1 MDALTS
7 YFDGINKV
15 AKSLSIKSG
24 IILVTGAT
32 GLIGSCI
39 IDVLLAANSMYNA
52 DYKIYALGRDR
63 NKIVSR
69 FGNKVVPIVQNIVDK
84 LPMNVEYDYIIHA
97 ASNADPRTYAIQPV
111 ETVLTNV
118 IGNNNIFEYCRY
130 HKKTRV
136 ILTSSF
142 EVYGKIEN
150 HDIYKEEDCGILDFQ
165 ILRNGYPESKRC
177 AEILLHSY
185 VEEYNIDAVIAR
197 LSSIYGPTMQVNDSK
212 AHAQFIRN
220 ALHGDNIVLKSKG
233 SPRRTYCYV
242 TDAASAILYVLF
254 NGKTGEVYNIANE
267 KSIASIAEVAQTIAG
282 IVGTSVVFDFPD
294 EIESKGFSK
303 PQNCIL
309 DNSKLRKLGWHAEY
323 ILENGMRETIQTLK
337 FFENI

>member
-84 LPMNVEYDYIIHA
+84 LPINVEYDYIIHA

-233 SPRRTYCYV
+233 LPRRTYCYV

-323 ILENGMRETIQTLK
+323 ILENGIRETIQTLK

>member
-1 MDALTS
+1 MTS

-84 LPMNVEYDYIIHA
+84 LPINVEYDYIIHA

-233 SPRRTYCYV
+233 LPRRTYCYV
-242 TDAASAILYVLF
+242 TDAASTILYVLF

>member
-1 MDALTS
+1 MTS

-233 SPRRTYCYV
+233 LPRRTYCYV

>member
-1 MDALTS
+1 MTS

-63 NKIVSR
+63 IVSR

-84 LPMNVEYDYIIHA
+84 LPINVEYDYIIHA

-197 LSSIYGPTMQVNDSK
+197 LSGIYGPTMQVNDSK

-233 SPRRTYCYV
+233 LPRRTYCYV

>member
-1 MDALTS
+1 LTS

-84 LPMNVEYDYIIHA
+84 LPINVEYDYIIHA

-233 SPRRTYCYV
+233 LPRRTYCYV

>member
-1 MDALTS
+1 M
-7 YFDGINKV
+7 
-15 AKSLSIKSG
+15 
-24 IILVTGAT
+24 
-32 GLIGSCI
+32 
-39 IDVLLAANSMYNA
+39 
-52 DYKIYALGRDR
+52 
-63 NKIVSR
+63 
-69 FGNKVVPIVQNIVDK
+69 
-84 LPMNVEYDYIIHA
+84 
-97 ASNADPRTYAIQPV
+97 
-111 ETVLTNV
+111 TNV

-233 SPRRTYCYV
+233 LPRRTYCYV

>member
-1 MDALTS
+1 MTS

-24 IILVTGAT
+24 MILVTGAT

-84 LPMNVEYDYIIHA
+84 LPINVEYDYIIHA

-233 SPRRTYCYV
+233 LPRRTYCYV

>member
-84 LPMNVEYDYIIHA
+84 LPINVEYDYIIHA

-233 SPRRTYCYV
+233 LPRRTYCYV

>member
-233 SPRRTYCYV
+233 LPRRTYCYV

-282 IVGTSVVFDFPD
+282 IVDTSVVFDFPD

>member
-7 YFDGINKV
+7 YFNGINRV
-15 AKSLSIKSG
+15 AKILPIKSG
-24 IILVTGAT
+24 NILVTGAT

-39 IDVLLAANSMYNA
+39 IDILLAANSMYSA
-52 DYKIYALGRDR
+52 DYTIYALGRDR

-69 FGNKVVPIVQNIVDK
+69 FGTKVVPVVQDIVDK
-84 LPMNVEYDYIIHA
+84 LQMDVEYNYIIHT
-97 ASNADPRTYAIQPV
+97 ASNADPRTYATQPV

-130 HKKTRV
+130 HRETRV

-150 HDIYKEEDCGILDFQ
+150 HDTYKESDCGILDFQ

-185 VEEYNIDAVIAR
+185 IEEYSIDAVIAR
-197 LSSIYGPTMQVNDSK
+197 LSSIYGPTMKINDSK

-220 ALHGDNIVLKSKG
+220 ALEGENIVLKSKG
-233 SPRRTYCYV
+233 LPRRTYCYV
-242 TDAASAILYVLF
+242 IDAASAILYVLF
-254 NGKTGEVYNIANE
+254 NGKRGEVYNIANE
-267 KSIASIAEVAQTIAG
+267 KSVASIAEVAQTIAE
-282 IVGTSVVFDFPD
+282 IAGTNVVFDLPD

-309 DNSKLRKLGWHAEY
+309 DNSKLQKLGWHGEY
-323 ILENGMRETIQTLK
+323 GLENGMRETIQTLK
-337 FFENI
+337 FFGKV

>member
-1 MDALTS
+1 MTS

>member
-1 MDALTS
+1 MTS

-84 LPMNVEYDYIIHA
+84 LPINVEYDYIIHA

-233 SPRRTYCYV
+233 LPRRTYCYV

-323 ILENGMRETIQTLK
+323 ILENGMREKIGRAHV
-337 FFENI
+337 

>member
-1 MDALTS
+1 MTS

-84 LPMNVEYDYIIHA
+84 LPINVEYDYIIHA

-233 SPRRTYCYV
+233 LPRRTYCYV

>member
-1 MDALTS
+1 MQKF
-7 YFDGINKV
+7 Y
-15 AKSLSIKSG
+15 
-24 IILVTGAT
+24 
-32 GLIGSCI
+32 
-39 IDVLLAANSMYNA
+39 Y
-52 DYKIYALGRDR
+52 
-63 NKIVSR
+63 IV
-69 FGNKVVPIVQNIVDK
+69 
-84 LPMNVEYDYIIHA
+84 M
-97 ASNADPRTYAIQPV
+97 
-111 ETVLTNV
+111 
-118 IGNNNIFEYCRY
+118 
-130 HKKTRV
+130 
-136 ILTSSF
+136 
-142 EVYGKIEN
+142 
-150 HDIYKEEDCGILDFQ
+150 
-165 ILRNGYPESKRC
+165 LRN
-177 AEILLHSY
+177 I
-185 VEEYNIDAVIAR
+185 IDAVIAR

-233 SPRRTYCYV
+233 LPRRTYCYV

>member
-1 MDALTS
+1 MTS

-84 LPMNVEYDYIIHA
+84 LPINVEYDYIIHA

-233 SPRRTYCYV
+233 LPRRTYCYV

-309 DNSKLRKLGWHAEY
+309 DNSKLRK
-323 ILENGMRETIQTLK
+323 
-337 FFENI
+337 

>member
-1 MDALTS
+1 MTS

-233 SPRRTYCYV
+233 LPRRTYCYV

-294 EIESKGFSK
+294 KIESKGFSK

>member
-1 MDALTS
+1 MTS

-233 SPRRTYCYV
+233 LPRRTYCYV

-267 KSIASIAEVAQTIAG
+267 KSIASIAEVAQTIAD

>member
-15 AKSLSIKSG
+15 AKLLSIKSG

-233 SPRRTYCYV
+233 LPRRTYCYV

>member
-32 GLIGSCI
+32 GLVGSCI

-197 LSSIYGPTMQVNDSK
+197 LSSIYGPTMQVNDSR

-233 SPRRTYCYV
+233 LPRRTYCYV

>member
-233 SPRRTYCYV
+233 LPRRTYCYV

>member
-1 MDALTS
+1 MTS

-84 LPMNVEYDYIIHA
+84 LPINVEYDYIIHA

-233 SPRRTYCYV
+233 LPRRTYCYV

-323 ILENGMRETIQTLK
+323 ILDNGMRETIQTLK

>member
-1 MDALTS
+1 MTS

-39 IDVLLAANSMYNA
+39 IDVLLAANSMYTA

-84 LPMNVEYDYIIHA
+84 LPINVEYDYIIHA

-233 SPRRTYCYV
+233 LPRRTYCYV

>member
-1 MDALTS
+1 MTS

-233 SPRRTYCYV
+233 LPRRTYCYV

-282 IVGTSVVFDFPD
+282 IVDTSVVFDFPD